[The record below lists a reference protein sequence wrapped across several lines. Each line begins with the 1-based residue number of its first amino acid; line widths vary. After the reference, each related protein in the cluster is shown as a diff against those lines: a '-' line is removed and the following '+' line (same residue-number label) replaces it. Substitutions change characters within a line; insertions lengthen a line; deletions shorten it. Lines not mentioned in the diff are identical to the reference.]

1 MSDLWAALFH
11 INTLTATLRL
21 ATPIALA
28 AMAGTMSERAGVIN
42 IGLEANILAGAFA
55 GALGAHVS
63 GSAWIGLLAA
73 LAAGILVGALFGLFT
88 IRLRADHVVAGIGLN
103 VFVLGLTTWLMQ
115 VIWGSRGT
123 SPTVPILPKWSIPG
137 LQHIPGI
144 GPLFANHSPLVYAT
158 VLLAPL
164 LTVWLFRTRSGLRVR
179 IVGEHP
185 QAADTV
191 GIDVHRTQFLY
202 VVLAGALAALG
213 GAQLS
218 LGHLAWFSQNM
229 SAGRGY
235 MALAANVFGRWHP
248 GGSLAA
254 AILFAFTDA
263 LQMRIQTMPDPW
275 PSELVQMLPYVLT
288 VLVLAGAFR
297 RARPPAALGRHY
309 SPGRSGASDG

>member
-1 MSDLWAALFH
+1 MNDFWSAIFH
-11 INTLTATLRL
+11 INTLTTTLRL

-42 IGLEANILAGAFA
+42 LGLEAKILVGAFA
-55 GALGAHVS
+55 GALGAYAT

-73 LAAGILVGALFGLFT
+73 LAAGALVGALFGLFA

-103 VFVLGLTTWLMQ
+103 IFMLGLTTWLMQ

-123 SPTVPILPKWSIPG
+123 SPTVPGLPQWSVPILKN
-137 LQHIPGI
+137 IPGI
-144 GPLFANHSPLVYAT
+144 GPLFANHSPLVYVT
-158 VLLAPL
+158 LLLAPA

-185 QAADTV
+185 EAADSV
-191 GIDVHRTQFLY
+191 GINVTATQFAF
-202 VVLAGALAALG
+202 VIAAGALAALG

-248 GGSLAA
+248 GGALAA
-254 AILFAFTDA
+254 ALLFAFTDA

-288 VLVLAGAFR
+288 VLVLAGAFK
-297 RARPPAALGRHY
+297 RAQPPAALGRHY
-309 SPGRSGASDG
+309 VSGRSE